1 MRYLKIKD
9 IKARGAFLRQENVK
23 KVNKYVYINLSRKL
37 KDTPELAAK
46 FVGSLLTFFSKSI
59 FKKNSKTKLLRR
71 CVLSNRSR
79 GVHRPYGFSR
89 IVLRNFI
96 HFGILPGYKKAVW

>member
-1 MRYLKIKD
+1 MRYLKIRD
-9 IKARGAFLRQENVK
+9 IKARGAFLRHENIK
-23 KVNKYVYINLSRKL
+23 KINKYVCINFSRKL
-37 KDTPELAAK
+37 KATPELAAK
-46 FVGSLLTFFSKSI
+46 FVSSFLTFFSKSA
-59 FKKNSKTKLLRR
+59 FKRNSKTKLLRR

-79 GVHRPYGFSR
+79 GVYRPYGFSR